1 MGVERDDRE
10 EGWRQEEKEGGR
22 RERGAEVR
30 WTDEVVSQE

>member
-1 MGVERDDRE
+1 MRVERDDRE
-10 EGWRQEEKEGGR
+10 EGRRQEEKEGGR